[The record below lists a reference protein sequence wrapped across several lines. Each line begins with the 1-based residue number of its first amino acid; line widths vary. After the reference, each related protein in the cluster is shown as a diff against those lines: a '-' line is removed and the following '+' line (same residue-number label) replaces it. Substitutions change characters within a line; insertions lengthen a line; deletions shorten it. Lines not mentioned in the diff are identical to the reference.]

1 MRFVRI
7 CANALFSCWMKHVEI
22 SAYGI
27 VQGVG
32 FRPFVHRLAKQCAL
46 SGSVCNSGSGA
57 LIHVQ
62 GEEEDISGFL
72 KRLEEEAPPLCRIE
86 TLECRELPCV
96 QMSGFHI
103 LESSAGERNTMIS
116 PDIAPCAD
124 CLRELDDPAD
134 RRYRYPFINCT
145 NCGPRYSII
154 TDIPYDR
161 CHTTMSE
168 FEMCADCAKEYG
180 DPMDRRYHAQP
191 DACAACGPKL
201 IYRGHGEASGEAA
214 LRAALRDL
222 KAGRIVAVKGV
233 GGIHL
238 AVDACNKAAV
248 LRLRARKQREAKP
261 FAVMTDSVRTARYFA
276 SVSAEE
282 EKLLTS
288 RQRPIVL
295 CRKHRRDAFLEL
307 SENQDIG
314 LFLPYSPLH
323 VLLAQECS
331 AMVMTSANR
340 SDAPVLIDNEAALQA
355 LDGIADSFLL
365 HDRRIANRCDDSLVR
380 CVDGRAYFLRRSRGY
395 APAPLMM
402 HAACSGIL
410 ALGAHEKGS
419 FALGKGHHALLS
431 PYIGNMENWETMQH
445 YRHTLQTYARLF
457 DVRPKLAVCDL
468 HPDYASTQ
476 LARSLDLPLLQVQH
490 HHAHM
495 ASCMA
500 EHHLRGPAFGII
512 WDGTGLGED
521 GTLWGA
527 EFLRGGY
534 QEVRRVGSI
543 RPILLAGGE
552 RAIHEIGRIAAALCH
567 DAGIPLKGHEE
578 IDALLAK
585 EHLCVRSTGM
595 GRLFDGVYALLAHA
609 DHQAYD
615 AQAPTLL
622 ESMADPSETTAY
634 PLVIEERDGVR
645 VFDWRTMIRALMQD
659 QEAGVS
665 HERIAARFMNTLCA
679 MALDQCRALNPEHL
693 PVVLS
698 GGSFLNLW
706 LLQKIRDA
714 LQQEGYA
721 VYWHQHTSCSDE
733 GIALGQLAIA
743 MERM

>member
-1 MRFVRI
+1 
-7 CANALFSCWMKHVEI
+7 
-22 SAYGI
+22 
-27 VQGVG
+27 
-32 FRPFVHRLAKQCAL
+32 
-46 SGSVCNSGSGA
+46 
-57 LIHVQ
+57 
-62 GEEEDISGFL
+62 
-72 KRLEEEAPPLCRIE
+72 
-86 TLECRELPCV
+86 
-96 QMSGFHI
+96 
-103 LESSAGERNTMIS
+103 
-116 PDIAPCAD
+116 
-124 CLRELDDPAD
+124 
-134 RRYRYPFINCT
+134 
-145 NCGPRYSII
+145 
-154 TDIPYDR
+154 
-161 CHTTMSE
+161 
-168 FEMCADCAKEYG
+168 
-180 DPMDRRYHAQP
+180 
-191 DACAACGPKL
+191 
-201 IYRGHGEASGEAA
+201 
-214 LRAALRDL
+214 
-222 KAGRIVAVKGV
+222 
-233 GGIHL
+233 
-238 AVDACNKAAV
+238 
-248 LRLRARKQREAKP
+248 
-261 FAVMTDSVRTARYFA
+261 
-276 SVSAEE
+276 
-282 EKLLTS
+282 
-288 RQRPIVL
+288 
-295 CRKHRRDAFLEL
+295 
-307 SENQDIG
+307 
-314 LFLPYSPLH
+314 
-323 VLLAQECS
+323 
-331 AMVMTSANR
+331 
-340 SDAPVLIDNEAALQA
+340 
-355 LDGIADSFLL
+355 
-365 HDRRIANRCDDSLVR
+365 
-380 CVDGRAYFLRRSRGY
+380 
-395 APAPLMM
+395 MM

-527 EFLRGGY
+527 ECLRGGY

-567 DAGIPLKGHEE
+567 DAGISSPLKGHEE
-578 IDALLAK
+578 IEALLAK

-615 AQAPTLL
+615 AQAPMLL

-659 QEAGVS
+659 QEARIS